1 MSIEFLRNFQ
11 LFYKMLLIASF
22 CIPFPQRNINIL
34 LFHLVFYSLNFFWM
48 TYVFSIRKYPW
59 YIKLPPL
66 QYITVSSNKKKAEQ
80 LKTLTC
86 LPEIVKH
93 SVTVFKKYFIHT
105 VVYHLL
111 PHSLLNINLANKL
124 LGFEQFLLVFH
135 KCKPTGQRV
144 VSSYYE

>member
-66 QYITVSSNKKKAEQ
+66 QYITVSSNKKSRIAKNFNVFARNSKAFCYCLQ
-80 LKTLTC
+80 KIFYSYSSLSLT
-86 LPEIVKH
+86 P
-93 SVTVFKKYFIHT
+93 S
-105 VVYHLL
+105 
-111 PHSLLNINLANKL
+111 
-124 LGFEQFLLVFH
+124 QF
-135 KCKPTGQRV
+135 T
-144 VSSYYE
+144 